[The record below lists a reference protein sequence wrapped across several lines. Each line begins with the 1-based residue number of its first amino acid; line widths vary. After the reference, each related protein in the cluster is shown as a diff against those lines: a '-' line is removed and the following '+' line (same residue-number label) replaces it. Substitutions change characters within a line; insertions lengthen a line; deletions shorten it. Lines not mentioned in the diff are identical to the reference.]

1 MQRFLVRV
9 GALAVLATLP
19 GLVLPRSAWADDV
32 ADESEV
38 QFNLG
43 AERYQAGDFTQALAH
58 FLASNRLANN
68 RKVLFNI
75 ARTYEQLKQYAEA
88 HRYYSR
94 SMEGET
100 DSAVLVRAKEAIERV
115 ATRVALLSIE
125 TDPPGAHLY
134 LNRKDLGERGTAP
147 QRIALPPA
155 SYRVIATLPGYEEA
169 SSDLVDVTIG
179 AERSIKLKLR
189 RIVGT
194 LRVARPKGAAVRLD
208 AENVAASCTA
218 PCDVSVAPGAHNVI
232 VSLAGHRTLQ
242 VPISI
247 KADER
252 TTISP
257 ELAPETGS
265 LVVSSDERGA
275 EVEIDGTI
283 MGFTPVLINVPVGPH
298 RVRVGARGFRSVLR
312 NVDVHA
318 SKQTALDVELVA
330 SDTVEAASR
339 VLESAEDA
347 PASVS
352 LIGSRELR
360 TMRYP
365 TIMEA
370 LRGTR
375 GIYVTDDRGYPSL
388 GIRGFGRPGAY
399 GNRVLVMLDG
409 MPLNDDYIW
418 SSYVSYDSRTDLDD
432 IDHIEVVRGPGSVL
446 YGTSAFSGVVNLV
459 TRSRDVPTS
468 REVGVSAAG
477 DGVMRARARVT
488 QRFGKDSGVWAS
500 VAGGQSGGR
509 DFFFPEYVSDGPP
522 EVAGHS
528 RGVDGARFGTLNGRL
543 WFGPFSLAF
552 YANHHDKHLPT
563 GQYETLLGDGR
574 SRQVDSRGFV
584 ELRLEPKL
592 GEHVTSLTR
601 LHLNGYRYR
610 GYFAYA
616 PVDGGVETDT
626 YQSGWAGAEQRFLW
640 EPWSALTLSVGGEGQ
655 LHPHAHQTARTELGG
670 SLLDNSK
677 AFSLGAAYG
686 TLDIRPIDAIKISAG
701 GRLDYYSTFGSSFN
715 PRLGVLMKPWDGGNV
730 KLLFGKA
737 FKAPSVYELYY
748 EGVGQVAS
756 PNLKPENIY
765 SAELELSQRFSRT
778 VSATASAFTN
788 YVDDLITL
796 KSETAADGSD
806 VLRFRN
812 TAAPVGTMGLE
823 LELAR
828 EWREGW
834 MVSGSYSFQ
843 RSVVL
848 ASRSLDALLSL
859 HRADGVGE
867 VPNAPAHLASI
878 KAGVPILARA
888 LTLMTRLTLE
898 GSRYTQFRSD
908 ATIPQLR
915 TDAAALWDFVFTGV
929 ETRYGLDYSFGIYN
943 AFDTR
948 APVPLSDEFRQR
960 SLAISGRSLLASA
973 SLTF

>member
-1 MQRFLVRV
+1 MQRFSLRF
-9 GALAVLATLP
+9 AALMLAVSLACS
-19 GLVLPRSAWADDV
+19 LVSRPARADDV

-43 AERYQAGDFTQALAH
+43 AERYQAGDFPQALAH

-75 ARTYEQLKQYAEA
+75 GRTYEQLRQYAEA

-94 SMEGET
+94 SVVGET
-100 DSAVLVRAKEAIERV
+100 DEQTLARAKEAIERV
-115 ATRVALLSIE
+115 AARVALLVVE
-125 TDPPGAHLY
+125 TDPPGAHLF

-155 SYRVIATLPGYEEA
+155 SYRVIASLPGYEDA
-169 SSDLVDVTIG
+169 SSERVEVTLG
-179 AERSIKLKLR
+179 GERVVRLKLR

-194 LRVARPKGAAVRLD
+194 LRVQKPPGAAVRLD
-208 AENVAASCTA
+208 AENVPPSCIA
-218 PCDVSVAPGAHNVI
+218 PCDVSVAPGSHTVI
-232 VSLAGHRTLQ
+232 VSLAGHRTQQ

-247 KADER
+247 AAD
-252 TTISP
+252 TTSTIGPDLS
-257 ELAPETGS
+257 PETGS

-283 MGFTPVLINVPVGPH
+283 MGFTPVLITVPVGRH
-298 RVRVGARGFRSVLR
+298 GVRVGARGFRSVLR
-312 NVDVHA
+312 DVDIRA
-318 SKQTALDVELVA
+318 AEQTTLDVELVA

-360 TMRYP
+360 AMRYP

-375 GIYVTDDRGYPSL
+375 GIYTTDDRGYPSL

-399 GNRVLVMLDG
+399 GNRVLLLLDG

-418 SSYVSYDSRTDLDD
+418 SSYVSYDSRADLED

-488 QRFGKDSGVWAS
+488 QRFGKNSGVWAS
-500 VAGGQSGGR
+500 VAGGQSSGR

-522 EVAGHS
+522 EVAGYS

-543 WFGPFSLAF
+543 WAGALSLAF

-574 SRQVDSRGFV
+574 TRQVDSRGFV
-584 ELRLEPKL
+584 ELRFEPQL
-592 GEHVTSLTR
+592 GEQVTSLTR
-601 LHLNGYRYR
+601 LHVNGYRYR

-616 PVDGGVETDT
+616 PADGGVETDT
-626 YQSGWAGAEQRFLW
+626 YQSAWVGAEQRLLW
-640 EPWSALTLSVGGEGQ
+640 SPGRALTVSVGGEAQ
-655 LHPHAHQTARTELGG
+655 LHPSAHQTARTELGG
-670 SLLDNSK
+670 SLLNDEES
-677 AFSLGAAYG
+677 FSLGAAYG
-686 TLDIRPIDAIKISAG
+686 TVDLRPTEAVKLSAG
-701 GRLDYYSTFGSSFN
+701 GRLDIYSTFGSSFN
-715 PRLGVLMKPWDGGNV
+715 PRLGLLAKPYEGANV

-748 EGVGQVAS
+748 QGVGQVSS
-756 PNLKPENIY
+756 PQLRPENVH
-765 SAELELSQRFSRT
+765 SLELELSQRFT
-778 VSATASAFTN
+778 KTLIATAAAFTN
-788 YVDDLITL
+788 YVGDLISL
-796 KSETAADGSD
+796 ESELGADGAE

-812 TAAPVGTMGLE
+812 SSAPVGTMGVE

-834 MVSGSYSFQ
+834 MVSGSYSWQ
-843 RSVVL
+843 RSVIL
-848 ASRSLDALLSL
+848 GSRSLSALVNLQQ
-859 HRADGVGE
+859 APGVGE
-867 VPNAPAHLASI
+867 VPNAPSHLASF
-878 KAGVPILARA
+878 KAGMPILARA
-888 LTLMTRLTLE
+888 LTLMTRLTIE

-908 ATIPQLR
+908 AAVPQPR
-915 TDAAALWDFVFTGV
+915 TDAAVLWDFVFTGV
-929 ETRYGLDYSFGIYN
+929 ESRFGLDYSVGIYN
-943 AFDTR
+943 AFDAR
-948 APVPLSDEFRQR
+948 AAVPLSDEFRQR
-960 SLAISGRSLLASA
+960 SLRISGRSLLASA
-973 SLTF
+973 SITF

>member
-1 MQRFLVRV
+1 MQRLFDRAF
-9 GALAVLATLP
+9 ALAVLGALP
-19 GLVLPRSAWADDV
+19 CLLLPRPALADDV

-38 QFNLG
+38 QFTLG
-43 AERYQAGDFTQALAH
+43 AERYQAGDFSQALAH

-75 ARTYEQLKQYAEA
+75 GRTYEQMRQYAEA

-94 SMEGET
+94 SLEGET
-100 DSAVLVRAKEAIERV
+100 DAGTLARAKEAIERV

-125 TDPPGAHLY
+125 TDPPGAHVF

-169 SSDLVDVTIG
+169 SSEPIDVAIG
-179 AERSIKLKLR
+179 AERVVRLKLR

-194 LRVARPKGAAVRLD
+194 LRVSQPKGATIRLD
-208 AENVAASCTA
+208 AENVAPSCTA
-218 PCDVSVAPGAHNVI
+218 PCDVRVAPGAHTVI
-232 VSLAGHRTLQ
+232 VSLAGYRTLQ

-247 KADER
+247 KADE
-252 TTISP
+252 TSSISP

-275 EVEIDGTI
+275 EVEVDGTI
-283 MGFTPVLINVPVGPH
+283 MGFTPVLINVPVGQH
-298 RVRVGARGFRSVLR
+298 SVRVGARGFRSVLR
-312 NVDVHA
+312 TVDVHA

-375 GIYVTDDRGYPSL
+375 GIYVSDDRGYPSL

-399 GNRVLVMLDG
+399 GNRVLVTLDG

-468 REVGVSAAG
+468 REVGLSVAG

-488 QRFGKDSGVWAS
+488 QRFGKDAGVWAS
-500 VAGGQSGGR
+500 LAGGKSSGR
-509 DFFFPEYVSDGPP
+509 DFFFPEYVADGPA

-543 WFGPFSLAF
+543 WAGPLSLAF
-552 YANHHDKHLPT
+552 YANHHDKQLPT

-574 SRQVDSRGFV
+574 SRQLDSRGFV
-584 ELRLEPKL
+584 ELRFEPKL
-592 GEHVTSLTR
+592 GETVTSLTR
-601 LHLNGYRYR
+601 VHLNGYRYR

-616 PVDGGVETDT
+616 PVDGGVEADT
-626 YQSGWAGAEQRFLW
+626 YQSGWLGAEQRLI
-640 EPWSALTLSVGGEGQ
+640 WSPAKALTLSVGGEGQ
-655 LHPHAHQTARTELGG
+655 LHPNSRQTARTELDGA
-670 SLLDNSK
+670 LLDNTK
-677 AFSLGAAYG
+677 NFSLGAAYG
-686 TLDIRPIDAIKISAG
+686 TLDVRPTETLKLSAG

-715 PRLGVLMKPWDGGNV
+715 PRAAVLLKPYTGGNL

-748 EGVGQVAS
+748 EGVGQVSS

-765 SAELELSQRFSRT
+765 SAELELSQRFSKT
-778 VSATASAFTN
+778 VTATASAFTN
-788 YVDDLITL
+788 YVNDLISL
-796 KSETAADGSD
+796 GSEVGADDAD

-812 TAAPVGTMGLE
+812 TADPVGTVGVE
-823 LELAR
+823 LELTR

-848 ASRSLDALLSL
+848 ASRSLSALLEL
-859 HRADGVGE
+859 ERAQGAGE
-867 VPNAPAHLASI
+867 VPNAPAHLVAL
-878 KAGVPILARA
+878 KAGVPIIARA
-888 LTLMTRLTLE
+888 LTLMSRLTIE
-898 GSRYTQFRSD
+898 GGRYTQFRSD
-908 ATIPQLR
+908 ATIPQLK

-929 ETRYGLDYSFGIYN
+929 ETRYGLDYSFGVYN
-943 AFDTR
+943 AFDSR
-948 APVPLSDEFRQR
+948 AQVPLSDEFRQR
-960 SLAISGRSLLASA
+960 SLRISGRSLLASA